1 MPRRRL
7 PVSVLAICALVFCA
21 ELGQSMLV
29 PLLPRL
35 GREFALSPAATGAL
49 LSTAT
54 LATLAA
60 AVPAGLL
67 AERFGALRVSLAAG
81 ALIAASAALQGLAAS
96 FPAFLAGRLMFGI
109 GFAAI
114 WTAGVTLL
122 SGPDAP
128 RSAVGATVAVGGVAH
143 LVGPP
148 LSGLLSDAASRAL
161 PFLLLAATAAAV
173 TLVAAATRP
182 AAGER
187 VPAPGLLAVARAAGR
202 DPVLRGAT
210 VLIALVGM
218 LTGLVP
224 LLVPLL
230 LDREGFSSGE
240 IGAVFAVGS
249 VIWILAS
256 ALAVRAGPRAVTVG
270 AAGTGLVLLGAAALM
285 PVLALATPCLIAFVV
300 LRAGIQAPLSTIN
313 YDLGARGARSAG
325 VGVGAVMGMLN
336 LVWAACATAA
346 SLLGGVLLAGA
357 GARWAFLALALACAA
372 AGLWMRLLAER
383 DRARLRGV
391 VAEPGGERAAR
402 AEAHRVRAA
411 LPRRDVLV
419 VHARAAARSGAA
431 GQRQRRQ
438 RRRRGDADAE
448 RGEALVVDRVLD
460 VEVRGER
467 RARRAAA
474 GVELQQ

>member
-1 MPRRRL
+1 MSRRRL

-29 PLLPRL
+29 PLLPAL
-35 GREFALSPAATGAL
+35 GREFGLSPAATGAL
-49 LSTAT
+49 LSAAT

-67 AERFGALRVSLAAG
+67 AERFGALQVSLGAG
-81 ALIAASAALQGLAAS
+81 ALIAVAAAIQALATDFSTFA
-96 FPAFLAGRLMFGI
+96 AGRLLFGV

-128 RSAVGATVAVGGVAH
+128 RSAVGSTVAVGGVAH

-148 LSGLLSDAASRAL
+148 LSGLLTDAVSRAL
-161 PFLLLAATAAAV
+161 PFGLLAAAAAAV

-187 VPAPGLLAVARAAGR
+187 VPAPGLGAVARAARR
-202 DPVLRGAT
+202 DPALRSAT
-210 VLIALVGM
+210 ILIAIVGT

-240 IGAVFAVGS
+240 IGAVFAAGS

-256 ALAVRAGPRAVTVG
+256 ALAVRAGARAVTIGV
-270 AAGTGLVLLGAAALM
+270 AGTGLVLLGAAALM
-285 PVLALATPCLIAFVV
+285 PVFALATPCLIAFVV

-313 YDLGARGARSAG
+313 YGLGADGARSAG
-325 VGVGAVMGMLN
+325 VGVAAVMGMLN

-346 SLLGGVLLAGA
+346 PVLGGVLLEGA
-357 GARWAFLALALACAA
+357 GARWAFLSLALACAVS
-372 AGLWMRLLAER
+372 GLWIRLHPR
-383 DRARLRGV
+383 TRG
-391 VAEPGGERAAR
+391 G
-402 AEAHRVRAA
+402 
-411 LPRRDVLV
+411 
-419 VHARAAARSGAA
+419 
-431 GQRQRRQ
+431 
-438 RRRRGDADAE
+438 
-448 RGEALVVDRVLD
+448 
-460 VEVRGER
+460 
-467 RARRAAA
+467 A
-474 GVELQQ
+474 GVPAPA